1 MVKKIGG
8 KVTTGERDLVEHLV
22 LWERQEEN
30 CQLGGKMKE
39 RGTPKRRKGEGSFLS
54 QVM

>member
-8 KVTTGERDLVEHLV
+8 KVATGGRDLVEHLV
-22 LWERQEEN
+22 MWERQEEN

-39 RGTPKRRKGEGSFLS
+39 WRTSKRRKGEGSFLS